1 MSICLVAFLLG
12 LFSGAEI
19 MIIIWICEVDK
30 EIRMLQAEADA
41 ADHELEEK
49 LKQMEEDYD
58 AEKTD

>member
-1 MSICLVAFLLG
+1 MSICLLAFLLG

-41 ADHELEEK
+41 CDREIK
-49 LKQMEEDYD
+49 ED
-58 AEKTD
+58 EGGL